1 MSWQDRIQIAAY
13 ISPSGVRFEFQYE
26 NVSMS
31 VDKKIGEYTF
41 PEIDGSFIQD
51 LGRNGRRFPFVIFF
65 SGEDYDLASD
75 LFFEALEEIG
85 IGTLEHPLYGT
96 RKVIPTGTITRADN
110 LVTAANQAAFRITFT
125 ETIEDITFPSSELNQ
140 ETDIKNSLDNLNFN
154 TSSQYE
160 GSIVPETESEN
171 AILQQD
177 LREKKTIIEQ
187 TLENLTQLNE
197 DIENAFDTISDSL
210 DDNIV
215 NLLIDPGGV
224 ADQFITLINTPANV
238 VTNATAYI
246 DGYGDAINTIF
257 NAIVDTPNKFWNSLL
272 NIASLFGALDFSM
285 TNSEFLYRPEA
296 LNAVDSIIEIQN
308 GITSWMDDK
317 ITELD
322 ISDTGEIYDSMMEL
336 YSITVAYL
344 VRLSFDLPKEIFITL
359 QEERNII
366 ELVSELYGDIEKID
380 FFIETNDLTCD
391 QIEILPIGKKVV
403 YYE

>member
-13 ISPSGVRFEFQYE
+13 ISPSGIRFEFQYE

-31 VDKKIGEYTF
+31 VEKKTGEFAF

-85 IGTLEHPLYGT
+85 IGTLEHPVYGT

-110 LVTAANQAAFRITFT
+110 LVTAANQAAFRVAFT
-125 ETIEDITFPSSELNQ
+125 ETIEDITFPSSDLNQ
-140 ETDIKNSLDNLNFN
+140 KTDIKNSLNDLNFN
-154 TSSQYE
+154 TSSQYS

-177 LREKKTIIEQ
+177 FKIKKAAVEQ
-187 TLENLTQLNE
+187 FLENITQLNE
-197 DIENAFDTISDSL
+197 DIDNAFNTISNSL
-210 DDNIV
+210 DNNVIH
-215 NLLIDPGGV
+215 LLTDPEGV

-238 VTNATAYI
+238 ITNATTMI
-246 DGYGDAINTIF
+246 QGYGDAIDTVIG
-257 NAIVDTPNKFWNSLL
+257 AIIDTPNKFFNSLL
-272 NIASLFGALDFSM
+272 NIFSLFGALNFAM
-285 TNSEFLYRPEA
+285 TNTEFNYRPEA
-296 LNAVDSIIEIQN
+296 INAADLIVNLQSNVSDWLDEKIVKLEIN
-308 GITSWMDDK
+308 
-317 ITELD
+317 
-322 ISDTGEIYDSMMEL
+322 DTGKAYNSMMEL
-336 YSITVAYL
+336 YSKTVSYL
-344 VRLSFDLPKEIFITL
+344 IRLSFDLPKEIFITL

-366 ELVSELYGDIEKID
+366 ELVSELYGNTEKID
-380 FFIETNDLTCD
+380 FFIETNDLTCGE
-391 QIEILPIGKKVV
+391 IEILPIGKQVV